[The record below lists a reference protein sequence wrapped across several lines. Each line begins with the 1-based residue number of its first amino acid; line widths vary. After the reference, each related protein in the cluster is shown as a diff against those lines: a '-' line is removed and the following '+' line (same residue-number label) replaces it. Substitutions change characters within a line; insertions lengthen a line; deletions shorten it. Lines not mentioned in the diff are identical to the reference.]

1 MNIKGKK
8 VTLRA
13 MEKQDCEMVREM
25 FNDPEIEN
33 LVVGWAFPVSS
44 YAQEKWFETHY
55 ADNTNF
61 RFVIETEE
69 DGPVGIAT
77 LTGIDWKNRRATHGI
92 KLANKERRAKGIGTD
107 TVMAIMRYAFD
118 ELQLNR
124 LDGSWFPDNAPSKG
138 MYTKCGWVEEG
149 VRRNYI
155 THHSI
160 PSINTPIK
168 QSSTSHHLHPEER
181 IWAGRTPRRKP
192 RVPDAPRSGTLS
204 HMKIYVHKKK

>member
-55 ADNTNF
+55 TDNTNF

-155 THHSI
+155 FKNGKYRDLVVVGILADEYHALIEKNHY
-160 PSINTPIK
+160 
-168 QSSTSHHLHPEER
+168 
-181 IWAGRTPRRKP
+181 W
-192 RVPDAPRSGTLS
+192 D
-204 HMKIYVHKKK
+204 

>member
-13 MEKQDCEMVREM
+13 MEKKDCEMVREM
-25 FNDPEIEN
+25 FNDPELEN

-44 YAQEKWFETHY
+44 YAQEKWFEAHY
-55 ADNTNF
+55 GDNTNF
-61 RFVIETEE
+61 RFVIETKE
-69 DGPVGIAT
+69 DGTVGIAT

-124 LDGSWFPDNAPSKG
+124 LDSSWFPEQR
-138 MYTKCGWVEEG
+138 Y
-149 VRRNYI
+149 
-155 THHSI
+155 
-160 PSINTPIK
+160 
-168 QSSTSHHLHPEER
+168 HPY
-181 IWAGRTPRRKP
+181 
-192 RVPDAPRSGTLS
+192 
-204 HMKIYVHKKK
+204 H

>member
-13 MEKQDCEMVREM
+13 MEKADCEMIREM

-44 YAQEKWFETHY
+44 FAQEKWFENHY
-55 ADNTNF
+55 NDNTNF

-69 DGPVGIAT
+69 DGAVGIAT

-92 KLANKERRAKGIGTD
+92 KLANKERRSKGIGTD

-124 LDGSWFPDNAPSKG
+124 LDGSWFPENIASRG
-138 MYTKCGWVEEG
+138 MYMKCGWKEEG
-149 VRRNYI
+149 IRRNYI
-155 THHSI
+155 FKNGKYRDLVVVGILADEYHELIEKNHYW
-160 PSINTPIK
+160 N
-168 QSSTSHHLHPEER
+168 
-181 IWAGRTPRRKP
+181 
-192 RVPDAPRSGTLS
+192 
-204 HMKIYVHKKK
+204 

>member
-13 MEKQDCEMVREM
+13 MEKQDCEMIREM
-25 FNDPEIEN
+25 FNDPEIES

-44 YAQEKWFETHY
+44 YAQEKWFESHY
-55 ADNTNF
+55 GDTTNF

-107 TVMAIMRYAFD
+107 TVMAIMRYALD
-118 ELQLNR
+118 EFQLNR
-124 LDGSWFPDNAPSKG
+124 LDVAWFPDSSPSKG
-138 MYTKCGWVEEG
+138 MDTKCG
-149 VRRNYI
+149 
-155 THHSI
+155 
-160 PSINTPIK
+160 
-168 QSSTSHHLHPEER
+168 
-181 IWAGRTPRRKP
+181 
-192 RVPDAPRSGTLS
+192 
-204 HMKIYVHKKK
+204 